1 MAKKNNNPKILP
13 TSRIQI
19 KNKRAEHDFLVID
32 KYTAGIVL
40 TGTEIKS
47 IRAGKAS
54 LVDTFCYIHNGEM
67 WVKNSYIAE
76 YDFGSYNNHAT
87 RRDRKLLLNR
97 KEIHALQEETRSP
110 GFTIVPL
117 RMFISEKGLAK
128 MVIGLCRGKKEYDK
142 RATLKEKHDRR
153 EMDRAMKSRL

>member
-1 MAKKNNNPKILP
+1 MAKKNNNPQILP

-142 RATLKEKHDRR
+142 RATLKEKQDRR

>member
-1 MAKKNNNPKILP
+1 
-13 TSRIQI
+13 
-19 KNKRAEHDFLVID
+19 
-32 KYTAGIVL
+32 
-40 TGTEIKS
+40 
-47 IRAGKAS
+47 
-54 LVDTFCYIHNGEM
+54 M

-142 RATLKEKHDRR
+142 RATLKEKQDRR

>member
-1 MAKKNNNPKILP
+1 MGKEKLIPA
-13 TSRIQI
+13 SRINI
-19 KNKRAEHDFLVID
+19 KNKRAEHDFLVVD

-67 WVKNSYIAE
+67 WVKNMYIAE
-76 YDFGSYNNHAT
+76 YDRGSYNNHLP
-87 RRDRKLLLNR
+87 RRERKLLLNR
-97 KEIHALQEETRSP
+97 KEIRSLFETTRSP

-117 RMFISEKGLAK
+117 RLFIDENGRAK
-128 MVIGLCRGKKEYDK
+128 LVIALCRGKGGYDK
-142 RATLKEKHDRR
+142 RNTREEEQERR
-153 EMDRAMKSRL
+153 EMDRAIKNRL

>member
-97 KEIHALQEETRSP
+97 KEIHALQEETRFP

-142 RATLKEKHDRR
+142 RATLKEKQDRR

>member
-13 TSRIQI
+13 ISRIQI

-142 RATLKEKHDRR
+142 RATLKEKQDRR

>member
-1 MAKKNNNPKILP
+1 MGKNSKALP
-13 TSRIQI
+13 ASRINI
-19 KNKRAEHDFLVID
+19 RNKRAKHDFLVID
-32 KYTAGIVL
+32 KFTAGIVL

-67 WVKNSYIAE
+67 WMKNSYIAE

-97 KEIHALQEETRSP
+97 KEIHALLDDTRSP
-110 GFTIVPL
+110 GFSIVPL
-117 RMFISEKGLAK
+117 RMFINEKGLAK
-128 MVIGLCRGKKEYDK
+128 VVIALCRGKKEYDK
-142 RATLKEKHDRR
+142 RATLKEKQDRR
-153 EMDRAMKSRL
+153 EMDRAIKMRL